1 MNELQMRLWQSNL
14 EEHKELVFNLRKRST
29 SNQSRAETTEIS
41 NSLLVAIT
49 KDGLNPYKVVE
60 MFT

>member
-1 MNELQMRLWQSNL
+1 MRLWQSNL

-29 SNQSRAETTEIS
+29 SNQSRAKTTEIS

-49 KDGLNPYKVVE
+49 NDGLNPYKAVE